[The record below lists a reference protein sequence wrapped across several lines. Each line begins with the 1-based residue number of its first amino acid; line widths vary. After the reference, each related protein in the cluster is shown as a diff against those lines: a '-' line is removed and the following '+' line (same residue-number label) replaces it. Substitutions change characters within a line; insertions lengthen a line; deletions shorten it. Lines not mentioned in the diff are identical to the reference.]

1 MNRDDKRFT
10 YLSLVVRLSLGSEM
24 YINSVYMFS
33 VNCDAMSKLKKIYKL
48 VMFIKHWMFRN
59 IQPQSASSLQIYH
72 WSLEIFNGYQGQCEY
87 L

>member
-48 VMFIKHWMFRN
+48 VMFIK
-59 IQPQSASSLQIYH
+59 Q
-72 WSLEIFNGYQGQCEY
+72 
-87 L
+87 